1 MLECQ
6 CSSEK
11 LAAYSGYSSG
21 ATGESLGRARCTAW
35 ESPIPNKSWQTG
47 SPNDVFLPDATIVG
61 MIRRSRASAL
71 VIVFL
76 WLMPLLAA
84 PVKPQQDRALALQDR
99 IAAVLSAPDL
109 SRGFWGI
116 EVASSATGETLY
128 SQNADKLFTP
138 ASNTKL
144 FTTAAALALIGPD
157 YKFRTTVE
165 TSGTLDRYGR
175 LNGDLV
181 LVGHGDPNLSGR
193 ELPYDLRT
201 QRNDDPI
208 QALEALAD
216 ALVQK
221 GVKFIDGD
229 IVADDSY
236 FAFERYGEGWSQD
249 DLVWADGAPV
259 SALTIND
266 NVVFVNILPAD
277 RPGEKAFV
285 SVKPFAEYYRL
296 DNRIITTPAGTGRKF
311 FVNREP
317 GSTLL
322 TLWGNMPLDDPG
334 ANEALAIEDPA
345 EFAAGLFRQLLEKR
359 GIVVYGH
366 QRTRHTELATLSTFS
381 VNAIAPSRGGDGPSR
396 LKSDQPI
403 MLASYESKP
412 LLQDVRVINK
422 VSQNL
427 HAEILLRLLGRER
440 GNAGTIEG
448 GLEVLRGFLI
458 QAGISNDQYVFY
470 DGSGLS
476 RQNLVTP
483 HAIVQLL
490 RYCSTQP
497 WGTAYK
503 STFPV
508 GGVDGSLSERLNSPR
523 LQNRIMAKTG
533 SLGGVKT
540 LSGYT
545 TTDSGQVV
553 VFSILSN
560 NFNLPAKRVTD
571 AIDALVQAIV
581 DDTPARR

>member
-1 MLECQ
+1 MKD
-6 CSSEK
+6 SSHDV
-11 LAAYSGYSSG
+11 SGPTAILDRDRDVPG
-21 ATGESLGRARCTAW
+21 VRIRLMVRARLLSHC
-35 ESPIPNKSWQTG
+35 
-47 SPNDVFLPDATIVG
+47 L
-61 MIRRSRASAL
+61 L
-71 VIVFL
+71 VLLVL
-76 WLMPLLAA
+76 AGAALAA
-84 PVKPQQDRALALQDR
+84 PPKPLQDR
-99 IAAVLSAPDL
+99 IANVIGVPDL
-109 SRGFWGI
+109 ARGFWGI
-116 EVASSATGETLY
+116 EVTSLSSGKTLY
-128 SQNADKLFTP
+128 SLNPDKLFTP

-165 TSGTLDRYGR
+165 TAASLDRYGR
-175 LNGDLV
+175 LNGDLL

-201 QRNDDPI
+201 QRNDHPI
-208 QALEALAD
+208 QALETLAD

-221 GVKFIDGD
+221 GVKYVDGD

-285 SVKPFAEYYRL
+285 SVTPFADYYRL

-317 GSTLL
+317 GSTVL

-345 EFAAGLFRQLLEKR
+345 EFAAALFRQLLEKR
-359 GIVVYGH
+359 GIVVYGR
-366 QRTRHTELATLSTFS
+366 QRTKHTELATLSTFS
-381 VNAIAPSRGGDGPSR
+381 VTTVAPSRGGSDGQLRP

-403 MLASYESKP
+403 VLASYESKP
-412 LLQDVRVINK
+412 MLDDVRVVNK

-440 GNAGTIEG
+440 GTAGTIEG
-448 GLEVLRGFLI
+448 GLEVLRGFLT
-458 QAGISNDQYVFY
+458 QAGISNEQYVFY

-483 HAIVQLL
+483 HSVVQLL
-490 RYCSTQP
+490 RYAALQP
-497 WGTAYK
+497 WGAAFK
-503 STFPV
+503 STLPV
-508 GGVDGSLSERLNSPR
+508 SGVDGSLSDRLNAPR
-523 LQNRIMAKTG
+523 LQSRILGKTG

-540 LSGYT
+540 LSGYA
-545 TTDSGQVV
+545 TTDSGEAV

-560 NFNLPAKRVTD
+560 NFNLPPKRVTD
-571 AIDALVQAIV
+571 TIDALVQAIV
-581 DDTPARR
+581 EDASGH

>member
-1 MLECQ
+1 ML
-6 CSSEK
+6 
-11 LAAYSGYSSG
+11 
-21 ATGESLGRARCTAW
+21 R
-35 ESPIPNKSWQTG
+35 
-47 SPNDVFLPDATIVG
+47 
-61 MIRRSRASAL
+61 RRSVAPL
-71 VIVFL
+71 VPIVL
-76 WLMPLLAA
+76 LLVARLLAA
-84 PVKPQQDRALALQDR
+84 PGQSLQVRPLADR
-99 IAAVLSAPDL
+99 IAEVLSAPDL
-109 SRGFWGI
+109 ARGFWGI
-116 EVASSATGETLY
+116 EVVSLSSDKTPGITTGKTLY

-165 TSGTLDRYGR
+165 TTGTLDRYGR

-193 ELPYDLRT
+193 ELPYDLKT

-208 QALEALAD
+208 QALESLAD

-285 SVKPFAEYYRL
+285 SVKPFADYYRL

-317 GSTLL
+317 GSTVL
-322 TLWGNMPLDDPG
+322 TLWGNMPLDDAG

-359 GIVVYGH
+359 GIIIYGH

-381 VNAIAPSRGGDGPSR
+381 VTAIAPLRGGRVNDRVTDKDNDGQPR
-396 LKSDQPI
+396 PLKTDQPI
-403 MLASYESKP
+403 TLASYESKA
-412 LLQDVRVINK
+412 LLQDIRVINK

-440 GNAGTIEG
+440 GNAGTVEG
-448 GLEVLRGFLI
+448 GLEVLRGFLTK
-458 QAGISNDQYVFY
+458 AGVSSDEYVFY

-497 WGTAYK
+497 WGADYK
-503 STFPV
+503 ATFPV
-508 GGVDGSLSERLNSPR
+508 AGVDGSLTERFTSPR
-523 LQNRIMAKTG
+523 LRNRIMAKTG
-533 SLGGVKT
+533 ALGGVKT
-540 LSGYT
+540 LSGYA
-545 TTDSGQVV
+545 TTDAGQVV
-553 VFSILSN
+553 AFSILSN
-560 NFNLPAKRVTD
+560 NFNLPAKRVID
-571 AIDALVQAIV
+571 AIDELVQAIV
-581 DDTPARR
+581 DDAPAGH

>member
-1 MLECQ
+1 ML
-6 CSSEK
+6 
-11 LAAYSGYSSG
+11 
-21 ATGESLGRARCTAW
+21 R
-35 ESPIPNKSWQTG
+35 
-47 SPNDVFLPDATIVG
+47 
-61 MIRRSRASAL
+61 RRSVAPL
-71 VIVFL
+71 VPIFL
-76 WLMPLLAA
+76 LLVARLLAA
-84 PVKPQQDRALALQDR
+84 PGQSLQVRPLSDR
-99 IAAVLSAPDL
+99 IAEVLSAPDL
-109 SRGFWGI
+109 ARGFWGI
-116 EVASSATGETLY
+116 EVVSLSSDKTSGTTSGITSGITTGKTLY
-128 SQNADKLFTP
+128 SQNADKLFSP

-144 FTTAAALALIGPD
+144 VTTAAALALIGPD

-165 TSGTLDRYGR
+165 TTGTLDRYGR

-208 QALEALAD
+208 QALESLAD

-285 SVKPFAEYYRL
+285 SVKPFADYYRI

-317 GSTLL
+317 GSMVL
-322 TLWGNMPLDDPG
+322 TLWGNMPLDDAG

-359 GIVVYGH
+359 GIVIYGH

-381 VNAIAPSRGGDGPSR
+381 VNAIAPARGGRVNDRVNDKDNDGQPR
-396 LKSDQPI
+396 PLKSDQPI
-403 MLASYESKP
+403 TLASYESKP
-412 LLQDVRVINK
+412 LLQDIRVINK

-440 GNAGTIEG
+440 GNAGTVEG
-448 GLEVLRGFLI
+448 GLEVVRGFLTK
-458 QAGISNDQYVFY
+458 AGVSSDEYVFY

-497 WGTAYK
+497 WGADYK
-503 STFPV
+503 ATFPV
-508 GGVDGSLSERLNSPR
+508 AGVDGSLTERFTSPR
-523 LQNRIMAKTG
+523 LRNRIMAKTG
-533 SLGGVKT
+533 ALGGVKA
-540 LSGYT
+540 LSGYA
-545 TTDSGQVV
+545 TTDAGQVV
-553 VFSILSN
+553 AFSILSN

-571 AIDALVQAIV
+571 AIDELVQAIV
-581 DDTPARR
+581 DDAPAGR

>member
-1 MLECQ
+1 MDSSAKAECRPMLQSGKMRLRRLPPGFLLCLLTCILLLNPAQ
-6 CSSEK
+6 GASSKK
-11 LAAYSGYSSG
+11 LLSLQKQMDAILSQPELARGY
-21 ATGESLGRARCTAW
+21 
-35 ESPIPNKSWQTG
+35 
-47 SPNDVFLPDATIVG
+47 
-61 MIRRSRASAL
+61 
-71 VIVFL
+71 
-76 WLMPLLAA
+76 
-84 PVKPQQDRALALQDR
+84 
-99 IAAVLSAPDL
+99 
-109 SRGFWGI
+109 WGI
-116 EVASSATGETLY
+116 EVTSLSSGKVLY
-128 SQNADKLFTP
+128 ALNADRLFTP

-165 TSGTLDRYGR
+165 TTGTLDRYGR

-249 DLVWADGAPV
+249 DLVWPDGAPV
-259 SALTIND
+259 SALTVND
-266 NVVFVNILPAD
+266 NVVFVNIMPAD
-277 RPGEKAFV
+277 RAGEKAFV
-285 SVKPFAEYYRL
+285 SIKPFADYYRL

-317 GSTLL
+317 GSTVL
-322 TLWGNMPLDDPG
+322 TLWGNLPLDDPG
-334 ANEALAIEDPA
+334 ATEALAIEDPA

-359 GIVVYGH
+359 GIVIYGH

-381 VNAIAPSRGGDGPSR
+381 VTAVAPSRGGSDGQSR
-396 LKSDQPI
+396 PLKTDQPI
-403 MLASYESKP
+403 ALASYESKP
-412 LLQDVRVINK
+412 LLQDIRVINK

-440 GNAGTIEG
+440 GNAGTVEG
-448 GLEVLRGFLI
+448 GLEVLRGFLT
-458 QAGISNDQYVFY
+458 QAGIANDQYAFY

-483 HAIVQLL
+483 HAIVELL
-490 RYCSTQP
+490 SYCSTQP
-497 WGTAYK
+497 WGADFK
-503 STFPV
+503 ATFPIS
-508 GGVDGSLSERLNSPR
+508 GVDGSLTDRFNSPR

-533 SLGGVKT
+533 SLGGVKA

-545 TTDSGQVV
+545 TTDAGQVV

-571 AIDALVQAIV
+571 AIDQLVQAIV
-581 DDTPARR
+581 EDASAGR

>member
-1 MLECQ
+1 MSRQ
-6 CSSEK
+6 
-11 LAAYSGYSSG
+11 
-21 ATGESLGRARCTAW
+21 
-35 ESPIPNKSWQTG
+35 
-47 SPNDVFLPDATIVG
+47 
-61 MIRRSRASAL
+61 RSVAHLLFVAVL
-71 VIVFL
+71 VA
-76 WLMPLLAA
+76 PLLAA
-84 PVKPQQDRALALQDR
+84 PVKPLPDR
-99 IAAVLSAPDL
+99 IAAVLGASDL
-109 SRGFWGI
+109 ARGFWGI
-116 EVASSATGETLY
+116 EVVSVATGKTLY
-128 SQNADKLFTP
+128 SQNANKLFTP

-144 FTTAAALALIGPD
+144 FVTATALALIGPD

-165 TSGTLDRYGR
+165 TTGTLDRYGR

-193 ELPYDLRT
+193 ELPYDLKT

-285 SVKPFAEYYRL
+285 SVKPFPDYYRI

-317 GSTLL
+317 GSTVL
-322 TLWGNMPLDDPG
+322 TLWGNMPLDDAG

-359 GIVVYGH
+359 GIVIYGR

-381 VNAIAPSRGGDGPSR
+381 VTAIAPSHGGTDNDSASR
-396 LKSDQPI
+396 PLKTDQPI
-403 MLASYESKP
+403 TLASYESKP
-412 LLQDVRVINK
+412 LLQDIRVINK

-448 GLEVLRGFLI
+448 GLEVLRGFLT
-458 QAGISNDQYVFY
+458 QAGISSDQYVFY

-483 HAIVQLL
+483 HAIVELL
-490 RYCSTQP
+490 SYCSAQP
-497 WGTAYK
+497 WGADYK
-503 STFPV
+503 ATLPV
-508 GGVDGSLSERLNSPR
+508 AGVDGSLTERLASPR
-523 LQNRIMAKTG
+523 LHNRITAKTG
-533 SLGGVKT
+533 SLGGVKA
-540 LSGYT
+540 LSGYA
-545 TTDSGQVV
+545 TTDTGQGI

-560 NFNLPAKRVTD
+560 NFNLPAKRITD
-571 AIDALVQAIV
+571 AIDQLVETIV
-581 DDTPARR
+581 EDAPAK

>member
-1 MLECQ
+1 ML
-6 CSSEK
+6 
-11 LAAYSGYSSG
+11 
-21 ATGESLGRARCTAW
+21 R
-35 ESPIPNKSWQTG
+35 
-47 SPNDVFLPDATIVG
+47 
-61 MIRRSRASAL
+61 RRSVAPL
-71 VIVFL
+71 VPIVL
-76 WLMPLLAA
+76 LLVARLLAA
-84 PVKPQQDRALALQDR
+84 PGQSLQVRPLADR
-99 IAAVLSAPDL
+99 IAEVLSAPDL
-109 SRGFWGI
+109 ARGFWGI
-116 EVASSATGETLY
+116 EVVSLSSDKTPGITTGKTLY

-165 TSGTLDRYGR
+165 TTGTLDRYGR

-193 ELPYDLRT
+193 ELPYDLKT

-236 FAFERYGEGWSQD
+236 FAFERFGEGWSQD

-259 SALTIND
+259 SALTVND

-285 SVKPFAEYYRL
+285 SVKPFADYYRL

-317 GSTLL
+317 GSTVL
-322 TLWGNMPLDDPG
+322 TLWGNMPLDDAG

-359 GIVVYGH
+359 GIVIYGH
-366 QRTRHTELATLSTFS
+366 QRTRHTELATLSTFG
-381 VNAIAPSRGGDGPSR
+381 VNAVAPSRGGRVGDKDDDGQARP

-403 MLASYESKP
+403 TLASYESKP
-412 LLQDVRVINK
+412 LLQDIRVINK

-440 GNAGTIEG
+440 GNAGTVEG
-448 GLEVLRGFLI
+448 GLEVLRGFLTK
-458 QAGISNDQYVFY
+458 AGVSSDEYVFY

-497 WGTAYK
+497 WGADYK
-503 STFPV
+503 ATFPV
-508 GGVDGSLSERLNSPR
+508 AGVDGSLNERFTSPR
-523 LQNRIMAKTG
+523 LRDRIMAKTG
-533 SLGGVKT
+533 SLGGVKA
-540 LSGYT
+540 LSGYA
-545 TTDSGQVV
+545 TTDGGQVV
-553 VFSILSN
+553 AFSILSN

-571 AIDALVQAIV
+571 AIDELVQAIV
-581 DDTPARR
+581 DDAPAGH

>member
-1 MLECQ
+1 MLRQ
-6 CSSEK
+6 
-11 LAAYSGYSSG
+11 
-21 ATGESLGRARCTAW
+21 
-35 ESPIPNKSWQTG
+35 
-47 SPNDVFLPDATIVG
+47 
-61 MIRRSRASAL
+61 RSVTRL
-71 VIVFL
+71 VSIVFFL
-76 WLMPLLAA
+76 LVAPLLAA
-84 PVKPQQDRALALQDR
+84 PVKPAQDQSLQAR
-99 IAAVLSAPDL
+99 IAAVLSDPDL
-109 SRGFWGI
+109 ARGFWGI
-116 EVASSATGETLY
+116 EVVSLSSGKTMDKSSDKTTGPTLY
-128 SQNADKLFTP
+128 SLNADKLFTP

-144 FTTAAALALIGPD
+144 FVTAAALALIGPD

-165 TSGTLDRYGR
+165 TTGTLDRYGR

-193 ELPYDLRT
+193 ELPYDLKT

-216 ALVQK
+216 TLVQK

-229 IVADDSY
+229 IIADDSY

-249 DLVWADGAPV
+249 DLVGEDGAPV

-266 NVVFVNILPAD
+266 NVVFVNALPAD

-285 SVKPFAEYYRL
+285 TVTPFADYYRI

-317 GSTLL
+317 GSTVL
-322 TLWGNMPLDDPG
+322 TLWGNMPLDDAG
-334 ANEALAIEDPA
+334 AKEAVAIEDPA

-359 GIVVYGH
+359 GIVIYGR
-366 QRTRHTELATLSTFS
+366 QRTRHTELASLSTFS
-381 VNAIAPSRGGDGPSR
+381 VTAAAPSNGGGNNSAQSR
-396 LKSDQPI
+396 PLQTDQPVT
-403 MLASYESKP
+403 LASYESKP
-412 LLQDVRVINK
+412 LLQDLRVVNK

-440 GNAGTIEG
+440 GNAGTVEG
-448 GLEVLRGFLI
+448 GLQVLSGFLT

-490 RYCSTQP
+490 RYSSTQP
-497 WGTAYK
+497 WGTDYK
-503 STFPV
+503 ATFPV
-508 GGVDGSLSERLNSPR
+508 SGVDGTLSDRFSSPQ
-523 LQNRIMAKTG
+523 LQNRVMAKTG
-533 SLGGVKT
+533 SLGGVKA
-540 LSGYT
+540 LSGFA

-553 VFSILSN
+553 AFSIMSN
-560 NFNLPAKRVTD
+560 NFNLPGKRVMD
-571 AIDALVQAIV
+571 AIDQVVQAILE
-581 DDTPARR
+581 DAPAGR